1 MPGITGI
8 ISGKPRETIRAERDA
23 MTAAMV
29 HEPFYRSGT
38 WQDETLG
45 VWAGWAAHEDSY
57 GDCMPVWNEAKTV
70 CLIFSGEHFCDPAEL
85 AQLKGKGHQFDSANA
100 SALVHLYEE
109 LGPAFFSR
117 LNGWFSGLLVDLR
130 EQRAILFNDR
140 FGLGRIYFYENAN
153 GFYFA
158 SEAKSLLKVLP
169 ELRRLDPR
177 SLASSF
183 SCGCALQN
191 RTLFAGV
198 SLLPG
203 ASRWVFSPA
212 QAPKREVY
220 FRREQWEGQ
229 ALLNE
234 DRFNQKL
241 QETFARVLPK
251 YFRGERKIGMSL
263 TGGLDGRMIM
273 ARAHRPAG
281 ALPCYT
287 FGGPYRDCADVRI
300 ARQVATAAHQP
311 HQVIPVD
318 RAFFGQF
325 RESAERSVYISD
337 GAMDVTGAVELY
349 INRVARTIAPVRMTG
364 NYGSEILRGNV
375 AFKPNKIT
383 AEFYDPDFARFAD
396 ETATTFKAEE
406 QGNPLSFIAFKQV
419 PWHHRSR
426 LSVEQSQLTLRS
438 PYLDNELVELMYQAP
453 RELVLSKEP
462 SLQVIASG
470 NSEMSRIPTDH
481 GLVYPPMPLVTQ
493 ARLLFNKFIFKADYA
508 YDYGMP
514 QWVSHVDHALASFH
528 LERLFLGRHKF
539 FHFRVWYRDELG
551 KELKDILLDPRT
563 IQRPYLRG
571 AKLEVMVKGHLSG
584 MFNYTSDIHR
594 ILSTELIQRQL
605 IES

>member
-1 MPGITGI
+1 
-8 ISGKPRETIRAERDA
+8 

-29 HEPFYRSGT
+29 REPFYRSGT
-38 WQDETLG
+38 WQDERLG
-45 VWAGWAAHEDSY
+45 VWVGWAAHEGSY
-57 GDCMPVWNEAKTV
+57 GDCMPVWNEAKTI
-70 CLIFSGEHFCDPAEL
+70 CLIFSGEHFYDPAEL
-85 AQLKGKGHQFDSANA
+85 AQLKGKGHQFDAGNA
-100 SALVHLYEE
+100 SSLVHLYEE
-109 LGPAFFSR
+109 LGPAFFSH

-140 FGLGRIYFYENAN
+140 YGLGRIYFYENAN

-169 ELRRLDPR
+169 DLRRLDPR
-177 SLASSF
+177 SLGEF
-183 SCGCALQN
+183 ISCGCALQN

-203 ASRWVFSPA
+203 ASRWSFSRSH
-212 QAPKREVY
+212 APKKEVY

-234 DRFNQKL
+234 AQFNQEL
-241 QETFARVLPK
+241 QETFARVLPN

-273 ARAHRPAG
+273 AWAHRPG
-281 ALPCYT
+281 GELPCYT

-300 ARQVATAAHQP
+300 AREVATAAHQP

-325 RESAERSVYISD
+325 RECAEQSVYISD
-337 GAMDVTGAVELY
+337 GAMDVSGAVELY

-364 NYGSEILRGNV
+364 ILGSEILRGNV

-383 AEFYDPDFARFAD
+383 AEFYDPHFARLAD
-396 ETATTFKAEE
+396 ETATTFKAEA

-438 PYLDNELVELMYQAP
+438 PYLDNELVKLMFQAP

-462 SLQVIASG
+462 SLRLIAAG
-470 NSEMSRIPTDH
+470 NSRMNRIPTDH
-481 GLVYPPMPLVTQ
+481 GLVYPPVPLVSH
-493 ARLLFNKFIFKADYA
+493 ARFLFSKFTFKAEYA

-514 QWVSHVDHALASFH
+514 QWLSQMDHALGAFH

-539 FHFRVWYRDELG
+539 FHFRVWYRDELRKDL
-551 KELKDILLDPRT
+551 KEILLDSRT
-563 IQRPYLRG
+563 RNRSYLQG
-571 AKLEVMVKGHLSG
+571 AKLEAMINRHLAG
-584 MFNYTSDIHR
+584 ARNYTSDIHR
-594 ILSTELIQRQL
+594 VLSTELIQRQL
-605 IES
+605 IEQ